1 MGNRDSVGAV
11 AISIPVITCMA
22 GMMALQSVDVRRGY
36 TPPPQVIPEHERS
49 DLDLHA
55 RRSSSFATSESVA
68 GKSNRLANEFIETN
82 RLH

>member
-1 MGNRDSVGAV
+1 
-11 AISIPVITCMA
+11 MA